1 MKRLECNDLFEG
13 CGAVVEAESDEE
25 ILAQAA
31 QHASKDHGVEV
42 TPELAEQVKS
52 CIRSVETATT

>member
-13 CGAVVEAESDEE
+13 CGAVVEAESAEE

-31 QHASKDHGVEV
+31 AHAVADHGVEV
-42 TPELAEQVKS
+42 TPELAELVKNA
-52 CIRSVETATT
+52 IRDVEPAPA